1 MSKGKEVK
9 YTPLSGCVQPHCCVF
24 FLFFFNGIC
33 VDEASACPFRMS
45 GCVAVEVSSKNGT
58 IRYLQHAGP
67 FFRAHRVEINRAFL
81 LSSATRNFSR
91 FAAPHSFLLRS
102 SFLHSALLSSFP
114 LVLLENGNGTFKQV
128 QIKKKKGSSFPFF
141 PLETSSSVV
150 P

>member
-24 FLFFFNGIC
+24 FLFFYCIC
-33 VDEASACPFRMS
+33 VDEASACPFCMS
-45 GCVAVEVSSKNGT
+45 GCVAIEVSSKNGT

-67 FFRAHRVEINRAFL
+67 FFRAHRVEINGAFL

-102 SFLHSALLSSFP
+102 SFLNNALLSSFP

-128 QIKKKKGSSFPFF
+128 QKKGSSFSFF